1 MLNATWHSFYIF
13 PTNLAIVCNCG
24 FETISIVLEEISLPP
39 SHSHLP
45 AIECH
50 SSFWCHQWLA
60 SPWES
65 AISAEKHL
73 AMLTSYTRVQAKSF
87 SWPGLLW
94 VILHC
99 PLDLPQVRPFSL
111 AAFSAWMASSKAP
124 TRSHVYKVDQ
134 MASSSFSKS
143 INLGQRFKAEVKSK
157 HFFKNWLESTG
168 NLHEVQI
175 TPISLGFWPR
185 FKFIQFKTSPSQLG
199 IVRTFLVAWIL
210 AKFAARVSALHKLD
224 LEGYI
229 CKVESYVTMCI
240 LFWPRGRHVCTTS
253 EASKAA
259 LSQKRMLALAKKT
272 CIYMCIYI
280 YGCYSFICAYVYVY
294 TYGEMHIYITH

>member
-1 MLNATWHSFYIF
+1 MLLDTVFIYFQPIL
-13 PTNLAIVCNCG
+13 PLYAIAG
-24 FETISIVLEEISLPP
+24 LKRYLLSWRRFL
-39 SHSHLP
+39 
-45 AIECH
+45 
-50 SSFWCHQWLA
+50 CHQVTAIFRQLNVIPAFDVTSDWPVHGNRQYLRRSTWQCWLRTEDQD
-60 SPWES
+60 S
-65 AISAEKHL
+65 
-73 AMLTSYTRVQAKSF
+73 RQRSF

-99 PLDLPQVRPFSL
+99 PLVDLPQVRPFSL

-280 YGCYSFICAYVYVY
+280 YIRLL
-294 TYGEMHIYITH
+294 

>member
-1 MLNATWHSFYIF
+1 MLLDTVFLYFQPILPLFTQLRVWNDIYC
-13 PTNLAIVCNCG
+13 LG
-24 FETISIVLEEISLPP
+24 GGISLPP

-45 AIECH
+45 TIECH

-73 AMLTSYTRVQAKSF
+73 AMLTSYTRFQAKSF

-99 PLDLPQVRPFSL
+99 PLVDLPQVRPFSL

-185 FKFIQFKTSPSQLG
+185 FKFIQFKTSPSQLA
-199 IVRTFLVAWIL
+199 IAWSALCQLVAMHFSGSL
-210 AKFAARVSALHKLD
+210 NFGQV
-224 LEGYI
+224 
-229 CKVESYVTMCI
+229 
-240 LFWPRGRHVCTTS
+240 RGKGVCPS
-253 EASKAA
+253 
-259 LSQKRMLALAKKT
+259 
-272 CIYMCIYI
+272 
-280 YGCYSFICAYVYVY
+280 
-294 TYGEMHIYITH
+294 